1 MLFIIIIIIIIIII
15 GVIRKFRIFFSALLS
30 KILSTNHVFDGN
42 DCGKLIMMKTM
53 KILSGSGGGGSGAKS
68 KWENEKIIS
77 HIWDVQWVTR
87 LSTNKHYFSA

>member
-1 MLFIIIIIIIIIII
+1 MLFIIIIIIVIII
-15 GVIRKFRIFFSALLS
+15 GVVRKFRIFFSVLLS
-30 KILSTNHVFDGN
+30 KILSTNHVSDGN
-42 DCGKLIMMKTM
+42 DCGEMIMMKTM

-68 KWENEKIIS
+68 KWGNEKIIS